1 MTTSRVAD
9 PLIVQHLRTISRA
22 LRHNIAGRAEE
33 LGITVSQLSVL
44 WSLWQGD
51 GVLTSK
57 LIEGTDLDGG
67 TITGVIDRL
76 EAKGFVRRERDA
88 EDRRVVRVF
97 LTAAGRKLE
106 TPLRRIVAEIEERA
120 LDGLTAAEVQRL
132 ARMLDRVGDNL
143 GAE

>member
-1 MTTSRVAD
+1 MSTSRVAES
-9 PLIVQHLRTISRA
+9 LVVQRLRTISRA
-22 LRHNIAGRAEE
+22 WRRLVAEQAEE

-44 WSLWQGD
+44 WSLWQDD

-57 LIEGTDLDGG
+57 LIEGTNLDGG

-76 EAKGFVRRERDA
+76 EAKGLVRRERDA

-106 TPLRRIVAEIEERA
+106 TPLRRIVSETEERA
-120 LDGLTAAEVQRL
+120 LDGLTAVEVQRL
-132 ARMLDRVGDNL
+132 TRMLDRVGDNL